1 MDLYDS
7 SPPYNRKVRKA
18 SWKKK
23 MISNVK
29 ESERAPNAYP
39 MHFQRVNINHQKT
52 FVNITIVGEKLSVNC
67 RQIFP

>member
-29 ESERAPNAYP
+29 ESERGIER
-39 MHFQRVNINHQKT
+39 MGKIIT
-52 FVNITIVGEKLSVNC
+52 FRFNETWKKC
-67 RQIFP
+67 